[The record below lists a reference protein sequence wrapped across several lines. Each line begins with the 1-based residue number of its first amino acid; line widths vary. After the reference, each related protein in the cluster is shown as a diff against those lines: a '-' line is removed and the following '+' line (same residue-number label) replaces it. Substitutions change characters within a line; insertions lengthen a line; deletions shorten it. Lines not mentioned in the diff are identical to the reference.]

1 MCLIIM
7 KYKQLIFIL
16 FIMAG
21 NTISN
26 VLNKVI
32 VGVILYINNNLC
44 VIKEILLIGLLSPLL
59 MK

>member
-7 KYKQLIFIL
+7 KYKKLIFIL

-44 VIKEILLIGLLSPLL
+44 VIKGILLIGLLSPLL

>member
-1 MCLIIM
+1 M
-7 KYKQLIFIL
+7 KYKKLIFIL